1 LTLHY
6 LIEFGYFTRPVL
18 AAGPSGRNRASTNKA
33 GGRPWRLLVNYLRL
47 PIEQDF
53 PNSNEA
59 TTAAQ
64 PEVNHFT
71 RRKTWQQN

>member
-1 LTLHY
+1 
-6 LIEFGYFTRPVL
+6 
-18 AAGPSGRNRASTNKA
+18 
-33 GGRPWRLLVNYLRL
+33 L

>member
-1 LTLHY
+1 M
-6 LIEFGYFTRPVL
+6 IAFGYFTRPVL
-18 AAGPSGRNRASTNKA
+18 AVSPGGLNRASTNKA
-33 GGRPWRLLVNYLRL
+33 GGCPWRLLVTYLGL

-53 PNSNEA
+53 QNSTGA
-59 TTAAQ
+59 IAAAQ